1 MLKKKALRKIFITT
15 LTAFILLV
23 TYSIPNLSNKDN
35 TLKTNLEIEYITGIG
50 TNYIYLLD
58 KNGYLVKSRILLDS
72 TDKKEQIKL
81 LLKNLIKSDNSK
93 FPTGLEA
100 TIPTGTK
107 VLDVFYDEEYVTV
120 NFSKKLWDIDDDKK
134 DRMIESIVYS
144 IMDLGGVKGVILEVE
159 EEIPD
164 EYNKVLDKSIGIN
177 KTYNITSRN
186 DINKVVVYYIEDI
199 SGDKYF
205 VPVTKYMNKKDDK
218 IKIVVD
224 ELTTSYIYEPNLMSF
239 LNSNTKLLDYK
250 EQENLMTVNFNNA
263 IFDGDSKILEEVS
276 YTLAYSVF
284 DNYDVSQVIIQ
295 VDGKN
300 VETLSRKDI
309 SVKIF

>member
-58 KNGYLVKSRILLDS
+58 RNGYLVKSRILLDS

-295 VDGKN
+295 VDGKM
-300 VETLSRKDI
+300 LKR
-309 SVKIF
+309 

>member
-276 YTLAYSVF
+276 YTLAYSVV

-309 SVKIF
+309 S

>member
-23 TYSIPNLSNKDN
+23 TYSISNLSNKDN

-72 TDKKEQIKL
+72 TDKEEQIKL

-177 KTYNITSRN
+177 KIYNITSRN

-309 SVKIF
+309 S